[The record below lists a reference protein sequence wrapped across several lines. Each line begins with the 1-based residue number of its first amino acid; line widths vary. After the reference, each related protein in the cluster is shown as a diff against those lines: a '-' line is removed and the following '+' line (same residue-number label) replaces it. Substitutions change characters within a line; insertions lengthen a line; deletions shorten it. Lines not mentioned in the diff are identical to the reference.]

1 MSAPVTIAIVGDHD
15 PSAET
20 HQATDASLDHA
31 AVALGVGLSHRWVP
45 TMALKADAHRE
56 LGADTGILIAP
67 GSPYASMEGALAAV
81 RLAREDGV
89 PLLGT
94 CGGFQHV
101 VIEYARN
108 VLGFRDAQH
117 AEYDPTASTL
127 FVTPLSCSLAGL
139 RMRVRLEPG
148 SRAAAWYGAGEAEE
162 RYYCNFGLDPER
174 QAELDAGGLRTTGMD
189 ADGEARVLELPGH
202 PFFAATLFVPQTRS
216 EPGRPHPLVL
226 AFVRAAA
233 ELSSARERD

>member
-1 MSAPVTIAIVGDHD
+1 MSGPVTIAIVGDHD

-20 HQATDASLDHA
+20 HQATDASLGHA
-31 AVALGVGLSHRWVP
+31 AAALRVDLAHRWVP
-45 TMALKADAHRE
+45 TAALADDARRE
-56 LGADTGILIAP
+56 LAADTGVLVAP
-67 GSPYASMEGALAAV
+67 GSPYASMEGALAAI
-81 RLAREDGV
+81 RLAREVGV

-101 VIEYARN
+101 VIEYARA

-117 AEYDPTASTL
+117 AEYEPTASTL
-127 FVTPLSCSLAGL
+127 FITPLSCSLAGQ
-139 RMRVRLEPG
+139 RMRVRLAPD
-148 SRAAAWYGAGEAEE
+148 SRAAAWYGATEADE

-174 QAELDAGGLRTTGMD
+174 QVELDAGGLRVAGVDT
-189 ADGEARVLELPGH
+189 DGEARVLELPGH